1 MIRLH
6 HLNKS
11 RSLRI
16 IWLLEE
22 LGIDYEIV
30 NYQRDPITQLAPNTL
45 KTIHALGKS
54 PLIEMDG
61 KIIAESGAIVEF
73 LIEQYAPNKLRP
85 ALNSPEYAEY
95 LQWIHFSESSLM
107 LPILMEL
114 FVNKEGIQ
122 ETKFLLQ
129 YIESEK
135 TNILQYLDKNLENKS
150 YLVNNQLS
158 GADFML
164 SFVVI
169 ILYKNNA
176 LGNYPNIKRYTEDL
190 LIIPSLQ
197 KALMLE
203 KEYGSLRNQ

>member
-16 IWLLEE
+16 VWLLEE
-22 LGIDYEIV
+22 LGVNYEIV
-30 NYQRDPITQLAPNTL
+30 NYQRDPITQLAPDSL
-45 KTIHALGKS
+45 KTIHTLGKS
-54 PLIEMDG
+54 PLIEIDG

-73 LIEQYAPNKLRP
+73 LIEQYAPNRLRP

-135 TNILQYLDKNLENKS
+135 TRVLQYLDKNLEGKR

-164 SFVVI
+164 SFVV
-169 ILYKNNA
+169 LMLHKNKA
-176 LGNYPNIKRYTEDL
+176 LDNYPNIARYIQHL
-190 LIIPSLQ
+190 LTIPSLQ
-197 KALMLE
+197 KALALE
-203 KEYGSLRNQ
+203 K